1 MSKKM
6 IAALAVALTG
16 ILACN
21 KNYNNAPTTTYSSI
35 KEAFNEQAP
44 KAKVVTINAATGGSF
59 RGNSGTRY
67 VFPANAFRNSAGDVV
82 TGDVQVEVKEFVDKS
97 DMMFSGVLPVTT
109 TQPLISGGETSV
121 NATQN
126 GQVLT
131 MAPGVTFQANMPQ
144 AHNGDTAAMDVFT
157 GHKDANGNVVWTQ
170 NDPASGGG
178 IAFNGDTTV
187 ITNDSMDMCNADRF
201 LSSPNWQDF
210 TIKFTMSDGSIIPNM
225 NAKAVSGYTLY
236 DDYNG
241 VWPMYNQS
249 ADNTFTEGHVPDIAV
264 HFVIVALI
272 NGKFY
277 GGILGATPA
286 SGTTYNVVL
295 KPTTPAAFK
304 LLVKAL

>member
-35 KEAFNEQAP
+35 KEAFADQAP

-67 VFPANAFRNSAGDVV
+67 VFPANAFRNSVGDVV
-82 TGDVQVEVKEFVDKS
+82 TGDVQIEVKEFVDKS

-126 GQVLT
+126 GQALT

-144 AHNGDTAAMDVFT
+144 VHNGDTAAMDVFT

-178 IAFNGDTTV
+178 ISFNGDTTV

-201 LSSPNWQDF
+201 LSSPNYQSF
-210 TIKFTMSDGSIIPNM
+210 YVTVTTSDG
-225 NAKAVSGYTLY
+225 AVVSSDLSGYTLY

-241 VWPMYNQS
+241 VWPMYHQTTATKFN
-249 ADNTFTEGHVPDIAV
+249 EGHVPDIAV
-264 HFVIVALI
+264 HFVVVGLI
-272 NGKFY
+272 NGRFY
-277 GGILGATPA
+277 GGIKGATPA
-286 SGTTYNVVL
+286 NDSTYNVVL